1 MSHSEQPGYPPL
13 AKRFKRPLRRDDGS
27 IKGPPMAP
35 LPSTSKA
42 TAGGF
47 SLPEV
52 LVSSALLAFVV
63 TSSTQLYINS
73 GSTIQKSSLRDA
85 VNARIAEDLEELRRE
100 SWRWACED
108 GSEGGIPTACTG
120 TTADADKPV
129 AYKTGR
135 SVYSTFSELERYK
148 QACGFGPN
156 STRIAQTTAALMQ
169 QERTLHDGSLAFP
182 SGPTTL
188 SWTKNLAANTAAP
201 AHTGSVSI
209 QRTITV
215 NTADRNQLDVS
226 YITTPSSP
234 VQVSLNASLTPQA
247 LSWCP

>member
-1 MSHSEQPGYPPL
+1 MSQSNRSGYPIL
-13 AKRFKRPLRRDDGS
+13 ARWTPCHLGRDNGG
-27 IKGPPMAP
+27 IKGPQMAP
-35 LPSTSKA
+35 LSPRKRAGT
-42 TAGGF
+42 GGF
-47 SLPEV
+47 SMPEV

-63 TSSTQLYINS
+63 ASSTQLYINS

-120 TTADADKPV
+120 STADADKPV

-135 SVYSTFSELERYK
+135 SVYSTFAELARYK
-148 QACGFGPN
+148 QACGFGTN
-156 STRIAQTTAALMQ
+156 SSRISQTTAALMQ
-169 QERTLHDGSLAFP
+169 QERTFADGSKAFP
-182 SGPTTL
+182 SGPVTL
-188 SWTKNLAANTAAP
+188 SWSKNLPANTTAP
-201 AHTGSVSI
+201 AHTASVNI

-215 NTADRNQLDVS
+215 NSSDQNQLDVS
-226 YITTPSSP
+226 YSTTAMSP

>member
-1 MSHSEQPGYPPL
+1 
-13 AKRFKRPLRRDDGS
+13 
-27 IKGPPMAP
+27 MAP
-35 LPSTSKA
+35 LLAKTRTGAS
-42 TAGGF
+42 GF

-52 LVSSALLAFVV
+52 LVSSALLALIVA
-63 TSSTQLYINS
+63 SSAQLYIHS

-120 TTADADKPV
+120 SMTDADKPV

-135 SVYSTFSELERYK
+135 SIYSTFPELARYK
-148 QACGFGPN
+148 QACGFGAN
-156 STRIAQTTAALMQ
+156 STRITQTTAALMQ
-169 QERTLHDGSLAFP
+169 QERTLADGSLAFP
-182 SGPTTL
+182 TGPITL
-188 SWTKNLAANTAAP
+188 SWTKNLAANALAP
-201 AHTGSVSI
+201 AHTASVRI
-209 QRTITV
+209 QRTIQV
-215 NTADRNQLDVS
+215 NSVDQNQLDVS
-226 YITTPSSP
+226 YSTKPTSP